1 MGYQIDYTPPKKRRL
16 GPMTA
21 GWFLVCLL
29 LVSLLWPRGRQL
41 IATAI
46 FPGDRAVTT
55 AALETT
61 ARNLREGQPLGLALE
76 GFCRRILEGKP

>member
-1 MGYQIDYTPPKKRRL
+1 MGYQIDYTPPKKSRL
-16 GPMTA
+16 GTMTT

-29 LVSLLWPRGRQL
+29 LVSLLWPRGREL
-41 IATAI
+41 VATAI